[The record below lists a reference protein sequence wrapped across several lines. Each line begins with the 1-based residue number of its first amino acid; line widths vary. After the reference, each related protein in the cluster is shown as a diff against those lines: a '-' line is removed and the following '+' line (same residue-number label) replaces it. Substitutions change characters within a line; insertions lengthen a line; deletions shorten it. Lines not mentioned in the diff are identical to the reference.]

1 MYGPLIKLIDN
12 MQIGDDVNKLILD
25 RKKIIA
31 QCIGKSF
38 WDKDTEQSTSQFLGA
53 YGRGTAIY
61 TDEIKLLVYLPN

>member
-38 WDKDTEQSTSQFLGA
+38 WDKEEQQ
-53 YGRGTAIY
+53 YIRM
-61 TDEIKLLVYLPN
+61 KLSY